1 LRAKKLSRRNHTY
14 YTFADVDATS
24 HESKIKNR
32 KIRFMNGLF
41 EILSNKEW
49 MIQQEFLH
57 SILPTLQYNIANHA
71 SLGIDREKKSPMAI
85 GQQGQD
91 FIREYQVTEDGNVLP
106 AYDGWGE
113 GDVLGKMKEPF
124 VNVMPVDGPITRNGG
139 ACSYGSRDIRDWMM
153 KAADNKFCQGHVL
166 HINTPGGSAW
176 AKNDFLQGIEY
187 AHLKGQRVIAFIDGL
202 CASAGMY
209 LASLCDEVYVMNPK
223 DQLGCVGVMAAFFTM
238 KNGDKDLSTG
248 ETYREYYDPE
258 SVDKNKE
265 MRDIAED
272 EDATLLIEEL
282 KTLGE
287 EFRADMRAAFPNA
300 KDEHLKGK
308 IFDAKDVMG
317 ILCDGQMMLGDV
329 ISRVFNLANGTEQP
343 IARTAGRKLGKM
355 QKPAGRGASASVRM
369 TAAQAKE
376 NVLSTTLNSINM
388 KENYPAVFAL
398 LGVEE
403 MQLSEEGTFFNK
415 DLLATLN
422 SAIEA
427 KNKETADAKALA
439 EQLTSEK
446 NELTAQIETLNA
458 DHQKAIDDL
467 KAEHAQA
474 VETLNADHQKAIDDL
489 KAEHAQAIEGKD
501 NQISALEQ
509 EKADLTA
516 AATTKDE
523 TIANLQSDMEGKAS
537 QIEQLTA
544 DLNGAKES
552 LTTAEQTLAERD
564 QQISD
569 LNAQIAELQH
579 DPGQGAQAGAAPQ
592 NNGGGAEAPGVAVNQ
607 YVYNP
612 SLSYEKNMEAKAKWE
627 AEHK

>member
-1 LRAKKLSRRNHTY
+1 
-14 YTFADVDATS
+14 
-24 HESKIKNR
+24 
-32 KIRFMNGLF
+32 MNGLF

-57 SILPTLQYNIANHA
+57 SILPTLQYNITNHA

-106 AYDGWGE
+106 AFDAWGE

-153 KAADNKFCQGHVL
+153 KAADNKFCQCHVL

-176 AKNDFLQGIEY
+176 AKNDFQQGIDY
-187 AHLKGQRVIAFIDGL
+187 AHSKGQRVIAFIDGL

-287 EFRADMRAAFPNA
+287 EFRADMKAAFPNA

-329 ISRVFNLANGTEQP
+329 IARGFALADGTAQP
-343 IARTAGRKLGKM
+343 IARTADRKMGT
-355 QKPAGRGASASVRM
+355 QASGKPATNKGNSV
-369 TAAQAKE
+369 
-376 NVLSTTLNSINM
+376 STQLNNINM
-388 KENYPAVFAL
+388 KEQFPAVFAL

-403 MQLSEEGTFFNK
+403 MQMQEGGAFVNTE
-415 DLLATLN
+415 LLATLN
-422 SAIEA
+422 ANIEA
-427 KNKETADAKALA
+427 AQKEAADAKALA
-439 EQLTSEK
+439 ES
-446 NELTAQIETLNA
+446 LTAA
-458 DHQKAIDDL
+458 KSDL
-467 KAEHAQA
+467 EQQLSTVTAEHAA
-474 VETLNADHQKAIDDL
+474 
-489 KAEHAQAIEGKD
+489 AIEEKD
-501 NQISALEQ
+501 NQISSLEQ
-509 EKADLTA
+509 EKSDLTCALEIKTKSVEQLSADLDGA
-516 AATTKDE
+516 R
-523 TIANLQSDMEGKAS
+523 AS
-537 QIEQLTA
+537 L
-544 DLNGAKES
+544 S
-552 LTTAEQTLAERD
+552 TAEQSISERD
-564 QQISD
+564 KTIEGLSATIESQAATISD
-569 LNAQIAELQH
+569 QQTTIAELNE
-579 DPGQGAQAGAAPQ
+579 GAGVKVNGGGAPQ
-592 NNGGGAEAPGVAVNQ
+592 NNGVGVQAPAYSMEGS
-607 YVYNP
+607 YDP
-612 SLSYEKNMEAKAKWE
+612 SLSPLENKKRIEAYEAKQRA
-627 AEHK
+627 ALARG

>member
-1 LRAKKLSRRNHTY
+1 
-14 YTFADVDATS
+14 
-24 HESKIKNR
+24 
-32 KIRFMNGLF
+32 
-41 EILSNKEW
+41 
-49 MIQQEFLH
+49 
-57 SILPTLQYNIANHA
+57 
-71 SLGIDREKKSPMAI
+71 
-85 GQQGQD
+85 
-91 FIREYQVTEDGNVLP
+91 
-106 AYDGWGE
+106 
-113 GDVLGKMKEPF
+113 
-124 VNVMPVDGPITRNGG
+124 
-139 ACSYGSRDIRDWMM
+139 
-153 KAADNKFCQGHVL
+153 
-166 HINTPGGSAW
+166 
-176 AKNDFLQGIEY
+176 
-187 AHLKGQRVIAFIDGL
+187 
-202 CASAGMY
+202 MY

-489 KAEHAQAIEGKD
+489 KAEHATAIEEKD

>member
-1 LRAKKLSRRNHTY
+1 
-14 YTFADVDATS
+14 
-24 HESKIKNR
+24 
-32 KIRFMNGLF
+32 MNGLF

-57 SILPTLQYNIANHA
+57 SILPTLQYNITNHA

-91 FIREYQVTEDGNVLP
+91 FIREYQVTEDGHVLP

-176 AKNDFLQGIEY
+176 AKNDFQQGIEY
-187 AHLKGQRVIAFIDGL
+187 AHSKGQRVIAFIDGL

-223 DQLGCVGVMAAFFTM
+223 DQLGCVGVMAAFYTM

-248 ETYREYYDPE
+248 GTFHEYYDPE

-265 MRDIAED
+265 IRDIAEND
-272 EDATLLIEEL
+272 DAKLLIEEL

-287 EFRADMRAAFPNA
+287 EFRADMRVAFPNA

-308 IFDAKDVMG
+308 VFDAKDVMG

-343 IARTAGRKLGKM
+343 IARTASRKIAKR
-355 QKPAGRGASASVRM
+355 PAASASAS
-369 TAAQAKE
+369 AAGSGSAAVSAKA
-376 NVLSTTLNSINM
+376 NTLPTTLNSFNM
-388 KENYPAVFAL
+388 KEQFPAVFAL

-403 MQLSEEGTFFNK
+403 MQVSEEGTFFNK

-422 SAIEA
+422 ANIKA
-427 KNKETADAKALA
+427 MQKEKADALALV
-439 EQLTSEK
+439 ESLTAEK
-446 NELTAQIETLNA
+446 NDLTAKVENLTAQAETKETEHAKTIE
-458 DHQKAIDDL
+458 DL
-467 KAEHAQA
+467 KAAHA
-474 VETLNADHQKAIDDL
+474 TAI
-489 KAEHAQAIEGKD
+489 KEKD
-501 NQISALEQ
+501 NQISTLEQ
-509 EKADLTA
+509 EKAD
-516 AATTKDE
+516 
-523 TIANLQSDMEGKAS
+523 LQSDMEGKAS
-537 QIEQLTA
+537 QIETLTA

-552 LTTAEQTLAERD
+552 LTTAQNTIAERD
-564 QQISD
+564 QQITD
-569 LNAQIAELQH
+569 LNATIDEMKQ
-579 DPGQGAQAGAAPQ
+579 DAGAPGAASPAANGEGVNVPQ
-592 NNGGGAEAPGVAVNQ
+592 VAIGTQ
-607 YVYNP
+607 YTYDN
-612 SLSYEKNMEAKAKWE
+612 SLSYEENMKRKKEWE

>member
-1 LRAKKLSRRNHTY
+1 MSTEQAVREDSLLFYFIAPFCPKTTKNTLFLVLLYNY
-14 YTFADVDATS
+14 CYANFATRFKN
-24 HESKIKNR
+24 SKFTR
-32 KIRFMNGLF
+32 HMNGLF

-57 SILPTLQYNIANHA
+57 SILPTLQYNITNHA
-71 SLGIDREKKSPMAI
+71 SLGVDREKKSPMAI

-91 FIREYQVTEDGNVLP
+91 FIREYQVTQDGNVLP

-176 AKNDFLQGIEY
+176 AKNDFQQGIDY
-187 AHLKGQRVIAFIDGL
+187 AHARGQRVIAFIDGL

-265 MRDIAED
+265 IRDIAED

-282 KTLGE
+282 RTLGE
-287 EFRADMRAAFPNA
+287 EFRADMKAAFPNA

-343 IARTAGRKLGKM
+343 IERTASRKIAKR
-355 QKPAGRGASASVRM
+355 PAAAASAS
-369 TAAQAKE
+369 TAGGGSPAASHQA
-376 NVLSTTLNSINM
+376 NTLSTTLNSINM
-388 KENYPAVFAL
+388 KEQFPAVFAL

-403 MQLSEEGTFFNK
+403 MQMQDGGAFVNTE
-415 DLLATLN
+415 LLATLN
-422 SAIEA
+422 ANIEA
-427 KNKETADAKALA
+427 MQKEKADALALV
-439 EQLTSEK
+439 ESLTAEK
-446 NELTAQIETLNA
+446 NDLTAKVEELTAQAET
-458 DHQKAIDDL
+458 KE
-467 KAEHAQA
+467 AEHAKA
-474 VETLNADHQKAIDDL
+474 IEDLNAA
-489 KAEHAQAIEGKD
+489 HATAIEEKD

-509 EKADLTA
+509 EKADLQGEVNA
-516 AATTKDE
+516 
-523 TIANLQSDMEGKAS
+523 KAEN
-537 QIEQLTA
+537 IEAMQTE
-544 DLNGAKES
+544 LNGAKES
-552 LTTAEQTLAERD
+552 LTTAQNTIAERD

-569 LNAQIAELQH
+569 LNATIDEMKQE
-579 DPGQGAQAGAAPQ
+579 PGEGAQAGSPANNGAGADGLHQASDAPQ
-592 NNGGGAEAPGVAVNQ
+592 WDPT
-607 YVYNP
+607 
-612 SLSYEKNMEAKAKWE
+612 LSATENKQRMEAYEAKLKKCM
-627 AEHK
+627 H